1 MGHKQNFKHDTKLPF
16 LVLVVNWAEEIQK
29 VSGYGKWTS
38 IFPSGHAVTFMGST
52 GRPTLHGSGPST
64 HKNA

>member
-1 MGHKQNFKHDTKLPF
+1 
-16 LVLVVNWAEEIQK
+16 VVNWAEEIQK

-38 IFPSGHAVTFMGST
+38 IFPSGHVVTFMGST